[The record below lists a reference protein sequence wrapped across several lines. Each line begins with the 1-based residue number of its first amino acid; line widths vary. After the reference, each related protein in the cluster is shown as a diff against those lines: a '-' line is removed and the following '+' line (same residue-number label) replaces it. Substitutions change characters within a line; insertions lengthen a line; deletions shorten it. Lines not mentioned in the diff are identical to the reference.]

1 MICPKCGKAMTL
13 GKLSISCGGTYPA
26 GKFAPFWAEK
36 SYFTK
41 AIFPNA
47 KDAEKQGAGFR
58 LPVPHEMV
66 DVAYQ
71 NLPDGYACQTC
82 RILVLECNP

>member
-47 KDAEKQGAGFR
+47 KDAEKQGA
-58 LPVPHEMV
+58 
-66 DVAYQ
+66 
-71 NLPDGYACQTC
+71 
-82 RILVLECNP
+82 